1 MSLKNMFY
9 RCAESILTPQ
19 NAICQTFMTH
29 FRGIFFDIFCKVL
42 SKLVEAEI
50 IMSNFDE
57 YVKINSKKAILF

>member
-9 RCAESILTPQ
+9 RCAESILTPK
-19 NAICQTFMTH
+19 NAVCQTFMTH
-29 FRGIFFDIFCKVL
+29 FRGIFFEIFCKVL

-50 IMSNFDE
+50 IMSKFAE

>member
-29 FRGIFFDIFCKVL
+29 FRGIFFDIFSKVL

-50 IMSNFDE
+50 IMSNFDD
-57 YVKINSKKAILF
+57 YLKINSKKAILF